1 MAELDAGYAKRRDA
15 LFARARGLIRSD
27 PEAFT
32 EAGRKLAELFPT
44 ERRIELPDPDYPD
57 GVRRDSLFTRIDLAR
72 QAASDPD
79 CWASECGGWFDFD
92 ANAPDDDRHL
102 YARLTVLAILLAA
115 DPKANEAIP
124 PGVCELAGLPWDTGS
139 DTELGRGWV
148 NWRERDWPHGNDAPP
163 EVLDRLERAI
173 SHIAPPATY
182 PDSAPAR
189 AVAGYDMTKPG
200 RNPVDEAQR
209 ATADLCRLAEIFA
222 RVAEDRAQAEDL
234 VRDERDKEIS
244 KLRAYIREVYGQW
257 NPAIVRA
264 RRAIQAIRPLAA
276 GWGIE
281 LGPAERMIDRLKGTF
296 GEPLVL
302 GQGEQPGDHLFRS
315 AASLGFRR
323 GVGSNLNFSALSEAV
338 AVVATLS
345 NALRGVDEAGL
356 ESGEAREPT
365 GPEPGYANA
374 SKPLTAAQR
383 AFLGALGKASSAK
396 AGSDLAATAGFS
408 DFRRPLALLIQYGWA
423 EKPSA
428 RGGYVI
434 TGEGRVALEAMRP

>member
-79 CWASECGGWFDFD
+79 CWASECGDWFDFD
-92 ANAPDDDRHL
+92 ANAPDDDRRL

-124 PGVCELAGLPWDTGS
+124 PKVCELSALPWDTSS
-139 DTELGRGWV
+139 DRELGRGWV

-163 EVLDRLERAI
+163 KVLDRLERAAG
-173 SHIAPPATY
+173 HLAPSTANPEPAL
-182 PDSAPAR
+182 AR
-189 AVAGYDMTKPG
+189 AVAGYDRTKPG
-200 RNPVDEAQR
+200 RNPVDEARR

-222 RVAEDRAQAEDL
+222 RVAEDRARAEDL
-234 VRDERDKEIS
+234 VRDERDKKIS
-244 KLRAYIREVYGQW
+244 ELRAYIREVYGEW

-296 GEPLVL
+296 DEPLVL

-408 DFRRPLALLIQYGWA
+408 DFRRPLALLIKYGWA